1 MKQSGQEFTAETI
14 QWIGASIEAEPRLT
28 RGELS
33 RRVCEKLSWRNR
45 KGQLKQMSCRVALLK
60 LHRQGYLRL
69 PEGGK
74 RPGAG
79 RKRQEPGA
87 VEISSI
93 ECGLSEL
100 GTVELV
106 RIGSKDRKLMGIW
119 NSLLQRHHYLGA
131 GPLCGAQV
139 RYLIKSR
146 EHGWLGGLSFSAA
159 AWRLEARDAWIGWDE
174 AARAEH
180 LEKLLCNSR
189 FLICPQVRVAH
200 LASHVLG
207 LAVKQVAVDWQ
218 ELYGIE
224 PVLVETFVES
234 ERFLGTS
241 YRAANFIHLG
251 RTKGR
256 GRQDRQNLRK
266 QSVKDIYVYPL
277 RKDAR
282 ERLCN
287 GHARPVTQSRKEPE
301 DWAEE
306 EFGGAG
312 LGDERRV
319 KRLVRIAR
327 DFFARP
333 QANVPQA
340 CQSRAKTKAAYRFFE
355 DSNNR
360 MEKVLAPHYES
371 TAKRMAREKVVLAA
385 QDTTTLNYSTHPA
398 TQGLG
403 LIASRKDCVIGLIVH
418 DTMAFNTAGTPLGL
432 IDVQCWARDP
442 DDFGKKHDRHR
453 LIIEQK
459 ESNKWLKS
467 FRALA
472 ALQAKCPDT
481 VLVSVGDREADIYEF
496 FIEAQQ
502 NGTGAQILIRA
513 ERDRLLADGQGHL
526 WEYVGSR
533 PVSGIQTIQV
543 PGRGTRPARQ
553 AALAVRYAQVRLQP
567 PRRKKE
573 FEAVTEWAVLA
584 REVDAPEGVE
594 PLEWLLLT
602 TMEINSFESATE
614 KLRWY
619 CGRWGIEVYH
629 RTLKSG
635 CRIEQRQLGSADSLQ
650 ACLAIDMVVAWQIY
664 HLTKLGREVPEVDCT
679 VFFEEAEWKALVA
692 YKTQNPLPSAKPPTL
707 REAIRMVAS
716 LGGFL
721 GRRSDGEPG
730 TQTLWL
736 GMQRLDDL
744 AAMWKITMPGIAR
757 NNDVSLVSRHKYG

>member
-1 MKQSGQEFTAETI
+1 MKQSGQEFSAETI
-14 QWIGASIEAEPRLT
+14 QWIGATIEAEPGLS

-33 RRVCEKLSWRNR
+33 RRVCEKLSWRTR
-45 KGQLKQMSCRVALLK
+45 TGQLKQMSCRVALLK
-60 LHRQGYLRL
+60 LHRQGHLSL

-74 RPGAG
+74 KPGTG
-79 RKRQEPGA
+79 RKQEPGA
-87 VEISSI
+87 VDIPAI

-100 GTVELV
+100 GQVELV
-106 RIGSKDRKLMGIW
+106 RIGINDRKLSGIW
-119 NSLLQRHHYLGA
+119 NSLMQHHHYLGS

-139 RYLIKSR
+139 RYLIRCR

-159 AWRLEARDAWIGWDE
+159 AWRLEARDAWIGWGE
-174 AARAEH
+174 AAQAEH

-200 LASHVLG
+200 LASQVLG

-224 PVLVETFVES
+224 PVLVETFVEA

-241 YRAANFIHLG
+241 YRAANWIHIG

-277 RKDAR
+277 RRNAR
-282 ERLCN
+282 ERLCD
-287 GHARPVTQSRKEPE
+287 GHARPGTESRMPPQ

-306 EFGGAG
+306 EFGGAQ

-355 DSNNR
+355 DNNNR
-360 MEKVLAPHYES
+360 MEKVLTAHYES
-371 TAKRMAREKVVLAA
+371 TANRMAQEKVVLAA

-403 LIASRKDCVIGLIVH
+403 LIASRQESVIGLIVH
-418 DTMAFNTAGTPLGL
+418 DTMAFSTEGTPLGL
-432 IDVQCWARDP
+432 IDVQCWARDAE
-442 DDFGKKHDRHR
+442 DFGKKHLRHT
-453 LIIEQK
+453 LPIEQK

-472 ALQAKCPDT
+472 ALQGGCPDT

-502 NGTGAQILIRA
+502 NGNGAQVLVRA

-543 PGRGTRPARQ
+543 PRRGTRPARQ
-553 AALAVRYAQVRLQP
+553 AALEVRYAQVRLQP
-567 PRRKKE
+567 PRRKRE
-573 FEAVTEWAVLA
+573 LEDVAVWAVLA
-584 REVDAPEGVE
+584 REVDYAEGVE
-594 PLEWLLLT
+594 PLEWMLLT
-602 TMEINSFESATE
+602 TLEVNSFESATE

-635 CRIEQRQLGSADSLQ
+635 CRIEQRQLGSADSIQ
-650 ACLAIDMVVAWQIY
+650 ACLAIDMVVAWRIY

-692 YKTQNPLPSAKPPTL
+692 YKTQNPLPPAKPPTL

-721 GRRSDGEPG
+721 GRKSDGEPG

-736 GMQRLDDL
+736 GLQRLDDL
-744 AAMWKITMPGIAR
+744 AAMWKITMPGTAR
-757 NNDVSLVSRHKYG
+757 NNDMSLVSRHKYG